1 MAKAI
6 SGLAKAAQDPQ
17 SGAESGYWV
26 LTQYT
31 VKLLQ
36 GKTQAVLRGF
46 ASAEAAEQGLR
57 AYANLVVEVEGAPA
71 GDAPQWIYQ
80 NLIDSESS
88 PLAGAPPPDKP
99 SSPCPPARL
108 VGAFLYLEHPWR

>member
-17 SGAESGYWV
+17 SGAEAGYWV

-88 PLAGAPPPDKP
+88 PLAGAT
-99 SSPCPPARL
+99 SR
-108 VGAFLYLEHPWR
+108 

>member
-1 MAKAI
+1 MQHKCCVVNTRIGGFFYWRTIMAKAI

-17 SGAESGYWV
+17 SGAEAGYWV

-88 PLAGAPPPDKP
+88 PLAGAT
-99 SSPCPPARL
+99 SR
-108 VGAFLYLEHPWR
+108 

>member
-17 SGAESGYWV
+17 SGAEAGYWV

-36 GKTQAVLRGF
+36 GKTQAALRLLRQRNRGF
-46 ASAEAAEQGLR
+46 GPTPTWWWRLR
-57 AYANLVVEVEGAPA
+57 VPRPVTPRSG
-71 GDAPQWIYQ
+71 
-80 NLIDSESS
+80 ST
-88 PLAGAPPPDKP
+88 
-99 SSPCPPARL
+99 RT
-108 VGAFLYLEHPWR
+108 